1 MAELLPDT
9 NRTLDPAGRPTAPPP
24 RQTKSS
30 GHAWIWL
37 IVIVAILGG
46 IFYVYRQH
54 QAAEA
59 AAKTKAA
66 SRNMSVPITTATS
79 KSGSIGVYIN
89 ALGTVTPVYTVT
101 VTSRVD
107 GQVMSVNYR
116 EGQMVQKGDLLVE
129 IDSRPYEAALKQAEG
144 TLAHDEALLNEA
156 RIDLNRYQEAFNRN
170 AIAKQQLDDQN
181 QTVLQYEGSVKT
193 DQGNVD
199 NAKVNLI
206 YTRITAPITGRV
218 GLRLVDPGNIVYA
231 SANTSLVV
239 ITQLQPITVIFSIAE
254 DYLPQVQKQLKSG
267 HTMSVD
273 AFDRDQTTKLA
284 SGSLL
289 TLDNQIDTS
298 TGTLKL
304 KAIFQNSDLAL
315 FPNQFVNARLLVDT
329 QQNAT
334 LIPVAAIQRNSK
346 GAFVYEINSDTAKL
360 QNVTVG
366 TTDGST
372 SAVTGLEPNV
382 EVATTGFDKL
392 QDGAKVAV
400 HNNPPTGQNGA
411 NNGQGA
417 QQPAANKGPNASAPN
432 STRGSAPGSRQSDNA
447 TPNSGTS
454 STGSH
459 P

>member
-1 MAELLPDT
+1 M
-9 NRTLDPAGRPTAPPP
+9 
-24 RQTKSS
+24 
-30 GHAWIWL
+30 
-37 IVIVAILGG
+37 
-46 IFYVYRQH
+46 
-54 QAAEA
+54 
-59 AAKTKAA
+59 
-66 SRNMSVPITTATS
+66 
-79 KSGSIGVYIN
+79 
-89 ALGTVTPVYTVT
+89 
-101 VTSRVD
+101 
-107 GQVMSVNYR
+107 
-116 EGQMVQKGDLLVE
+116 
-129 IDSRPYEAALKQAEG
+129 
-144 TLAHDEALLNEA
+144 
-156 RIDLNRYQEAFNRN
+156 
-170 AIAKQQLDDQN
+170 
-181 QTVLQYEGSVKT
+181 
-193 DQGNVD
+193 
-199 NAKVNLI
+199 
-206 YTRITAPITGRV
+206 
-218 GLRLVDPGNIVYA
+218 
-231 SANTSLVV
+231 
-239 ITQLQPITVIFSIAE
+239 ITQLEPITVIFSIAE
-254 DYLPQVQKQLKSG
+254 DYLPQVQKQLKNG
-267 HTMSVD
+267 HTMAVD

-289 TLDNQIDTS
+289 TLDNQIDTT

-304 KAIFQNSDLAL
+304 KAIFANKDFAL

-372 SAVTGLEPNV
+372 SAVTGLQPNV

-400 HNNPPTGQNGA
+400 HNSPPNGQNGA
-411 NNGQGA
+411 NDGQGA

-432 STRGSAPGSRQSDNA
+432 STRGSAPGSKQSDNA

>member
-1 MAELLPDT
+1 VAELLPDT

-37 IVIVAILGG
+37 IVVMLLLGG

-231 SANTSLVV
+231 SGNTSLVV
-239 ITQLQPITVIFSIAE
+239 ITQLEPITVVFSIAE

-267 HTMSVD
+267 HTMAVD

-304 KAIFQNSDLAL
+304 KAIFANTDFAL

-372 SAVTGLEPNV
+372 SAVTGLQPNV

-400 HNNPPTGQNGA
+400 HNSPPNGQNGA
-411 NNGQGA
+411 NDGQGA

-432 STRGSAPGSRQSDNA
+432 STRGSAPGSKQSDNA